1 MQTLGNKREEA
12 VAYERIGSVRMS
24 EYKKAKERYEKA
36 LPIAIEIGD
45 RKEQGTTNRN
55 LGTVY
60 ESLGEYQKAKEYCQ
74 KALAIAKEIGDRK
87 LEGEID
93 AKLGAVFHS
102 AAEIR
107 RLWNIAR
114 KHLPLR

>member
-1 MQTLGNKREEA
+1 MN
-12 VAYERIGSVRMS
+12 I
-24 EYKKAKERYEKA
+24 
-36 LPIAIEIGD
+36 
-45 RKEQGTTNRN
+45 
-55 LGTVY
+55 
-60 ESLGEYQKAKEYCQ
+60 LGEYQKAKECYE

-87 LEGEID
+87 KEEITN
-93 AKLGAVFHS
+93 ANLGAVFHS